1 MESLLRR
8 GMHSPVCLRPHP
20 ALSSFLQPSSFICAT
35 YLRAQP
41 HPPTPA
47 PWAYKLATLALKI
60 PEKTSLVVQWT
71 RIHLPMQGTRVRP
84 LVFEYP
90 TCHGATKPMSH
101 NYWACALEPVHHNHW
116 GQWSLKACAPQ
127 HEKLFQW
134 EAWALQQRVAPALCN

>member
-1 MESLLRR
+1 MAAWQHSASISTSHSKWNPCFEEACILQFASDPTQPCRPFSSLL
-8 GMHSPVCLRPHP
+8 HSFVLH
-20 ALSSFLQPSSFICAT
+20 ICV
-35 YLRAQP
+35 LNP
-41 HPPTPA
+41 PPTPA

-101 NYWACALEPVHHNHW
+101 NYWACALEPVHHNH
-116 GQWSLKACAPQ
+116 
-127 HEKLFQW
+127 
-134 EAWALQQRVAPALCN
+134 